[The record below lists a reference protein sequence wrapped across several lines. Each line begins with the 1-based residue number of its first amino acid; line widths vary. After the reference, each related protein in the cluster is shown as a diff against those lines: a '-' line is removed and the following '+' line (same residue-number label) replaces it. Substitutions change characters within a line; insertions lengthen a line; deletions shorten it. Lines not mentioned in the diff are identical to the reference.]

1 MAEMTV
7 DRYSGNNIRKT
18 DNGLKDCDLESPQVA
33 RVLTEEE
40 INEILAKEGEKY
52 GDC

>member
-18 DNGLKDCDLESPQVA
+18 DNGKKDGDLDAPQVA

-40 INEILAKEGEKY
+40 IEAILAKEGECD
-52 GDC
+52 GDA